1 MQQTLQKLIELS
13 GLKIPAISE
22 KSKIDKR
29 NLYGYNSG
37 FKPIEFKTLKK
48 IANSIGYDL
57 KIIIEKLPIILLL
70 IGLQA
75 YSQDSIQIQYN
86 TNPPAFKWIKNPGL
100 QYHPEP
106 VYEPKS
112 DTLCLTPTQYKNIY
126 TGLKTGEQYRLRY
139 EQAYNAAQDLNTI
152 VQKQNDSLQV
162 IYSRLTVLN
171 TELNQAHADLTVE
184 SVKIERDKPVKWW
197 KHPITWGIIGFI
209 AGVLTVK

>member
-1 MQQTLQKLIELS
+1 MKEILNKLIDMS
-13 GLKIPAISE
+13 GLTPYMVAKKTGIESA
-22 KSKIDKR
+22 
-29 NLYGYNSG
+29 NLYRYNSG
-37 FKPIEFKTLKK
+37 SKPIGFTTLKK

-57 KIIIEKLPIILLL
+57 EIIIKKLPVLIIFISLH
-70 IGLQA
+70 A
-75 YSQDSIQIQYN
+75 FSQDSIQIQYN
-86 TNPPAFKWIKNPGL
+86 TNPPPGL
-100 QYHPEP
+100 QYQPES

>member
-1 MQQTLQKLIELS
+1 MQQTLQKLIEIS
-13 GLKIPAISE
+13 GLKIPAISK

-57 KIIIEKLPIILLL
+57 EIIIKKLPLILIL

-75 YSQDSIQIQYN
+75 YSQ
-86 TNPPAFKWIKNPGL
+86 
-100 QYHPEP
+100 
-106 VYEPKS
+106 

-126 TGLKTGEQYRLRY
+126 TGLKTGEQYRSRY

-152 VQKQNDSLQV
+152 IQKQNDSLQV
-162 IYSRLTVLN
+162 IYSRLTALN
-171 TELNQAHADLTVE
+171 TELNQAHADLTSE
-184 SVKIERDKPVKWW
+184 SVKIEASKPVKWW
-197 KHPITWGIIGFI
+197 KHPITWGIIGFV
-209 AGVLTVK
+209 AGVLTIK

>member
-1 MQQTLQKLIELS
+1 M
-13 GLKIPAISE
+13 
-22 KSKIDKR
+22 
-29 NLYGYNSG
+29 
-37 FKPIEFKTLKK
+37 KK
-48 IANSIGYDL
+48 ITSIL
-57 KIIIEKLPIILLL
+57 IL

-75 YSQDSIQIQYN
+75 YSQDSIQLQYN
-86 TNPPAFKWIKNPGL
+86 TNPPTFKWIKNAGL
-100 QYHPEP
+100 QYQQAP
-106 VYEPKS
+106 VHESKS

-152 VQKQNDSLQV
+152 IQKQNDSLQV

-171 TELNQAHADLTVE
+171 TDLNQAHMDITAE
-184 SVKIERDKPVKWW
+184 SVKIEANKPVKWW